1 LCANS
6 TTHGAIGAVWTA
18 TLELLGAVYDGGSTA
33 TELRPD
39 EDDRIEKMDGVDL
52 LFVRLSE
59 LETVVTDDQDIR
71 FEPGAVDTGGD
82 AGDSRA
88 SFSSGVGA
96 GAYQSWS
103 LHRSSRLEPPS
114 SVDSCE
120 DASTRALFPRQ
131 FTVFKKI
138 GRIAKV
144 SLTHRIRYYTL

>member
-1 LCANS
+1 
-6 TTHGAIGAVWTA
+6 
-18 TLELLGAVYDGGSTA
+18 
-33 TELRPD
+33 
-39 EDDRIEKMDGVDL
+39 MDGVDL

-103 LHRSSRLEPPS
+103 LHRS
-114 SVDSCE
+114 
-120 DASTRALFPRQ
+120 
-131 FTVFKKI
+131 
-138 GRIAKV
+138 
-144 SLTHRIRYYTL
+144 